1 VSSPWLVD
9 ELFAYHNSSYD
20 SDYNAD
26 LSFFFPVLLM
36 QDIGISYTPYKIK
49 YRLGV
54 NQITGV
60 KFPGQYWGLSVQMA
74 YGW

>member
-1 VSSPWLVD
+1 MTNPWLVN
-9 ELFAYHNSSYD
+9 ELPVSKGYD
-20 SDYNAD
+20 AD
-26 LSFFFPVLLM
+26 ISFWFPVLLM
-36 QDIGISYTPYKIK
+36 QDIGVSYTPYKIK

-60 KFPGQYWGLSVQMA
+60 KFPGQYWGLSIQMA

>member
-1 VSSPWLVD
+1 
-9 ELFAYHNSSYD
+9 
-20 SDYNAD
+20 
-26 LSFFFPVLLM
+26 M
-36 QDIGISYTPYKIK
+36 QDIGISYTPNKIK

-74 YGW
+74 YEGFPRK